1 MSGKRWNAVATSA
14 CFGVLSF
21 TAAAV
26 AASVD
31 FDDDGNGYVDSR
43 DHPSFRSCL
52 EESGPGKVST
62 SQPCIDVCDDDVD
75 SDIDLADFAAF
86 QRAQGHLPIP
96 LRDTSG
102 DILTVASTAPYSA
115 RQTCGVN
122 ACHDLDIIANGSH
135 HQQGRTDAAGNIIMH
150 DDFHGDGRWWIRGS
164 GVYGRWSG
172 GSGGMNR
179 QTAGK
184 DNASQSVIDMTTF
197 YSAFQCGG
205 CHVGGGG
212 MELDRSGERLYGYY
226 EDTGRFQFGYERLG
240 LTADDVV
247 LDGDYAF
254 LDDTDGSLSPA
265 PWDDTGVAEPE
276 CLHCHRTGRTWSDQK
291 DMHREWRA
299 AVLATTTE
307 LVDATENPVPAFA
320 AAGTAGQGWFST
332 LDTDANPPVLQ
343 IDYSVGVADGSLVMN
358 PDDTLSL
365 PETTLTSIPG
375 DRVCWGCHLPG
386 GAEDKRGMVWFDE
399 RDVHFKKLTNR
410 SDEDPG
416 NDVTDEQATACAAC
430 HVGSPEHNFTR
441 GNSPYTRFRD
451 ELDWV
456 DFKSCR
462 ECHLTVFP
470 DFTFNPD
477 KDPDAPDVP
486 GDGQVTVHG
495 EGFFDGKGDGPM
507 RALSCQAC
515 HVPYALERAIIA
527 TDWSLTGTAVH
538 YYTDEF
544 LSADPVDPS
553 NPDKSRWYP
562 AFLPKVDS
570 DGRERFF
577 PQKMEIAIYWADW
590 DRNAT
595 PQTTVDDTIQPIILW
610 RLRHI
615 TGNAPLSGVADD
627 NGDGKLEIN
636 RPEEMLL
643 YMQALKGNDPY
654 DEPVANNPVLVKG
667 RRVWYED
674 PQAPGGVNWF
684 DYEAS
689 GIAVEPFEFFG
700 LDHNVPVATES
711 WGSGDPYEGCNVC
724 HRAEPP
730 YDSPFMDHVIL
741 IDPFDVDGQ
750 PVYQTPR
757 EMTGLGPS

>member
-1 MSGKRWNAVATSA
+1 MSGKHWNTAVTSA
-14 CFGVLSF
+14 CLGVLSIAMA
-21 TAAAV
+21 TLAG
-26 AASVD
+26 SGD
-31 FDDDGNGYVDSR
+31 FDDDGNGYVDLR
-43 DHPSFRSCL
+43 DHSSFKSCL
-52 EESGPGKVST
+52 EDSGPGKAPA
-62 SQPCIDVCDDDVD
+62 SQECTEVFDGDTDGDV
-75 SDIDLADFAAF
+75 DLADFAAF
-86 QRAQGHLPIP
+86 QRAHGHLPIP

-102 DILTVASTAPYSA
+102 SILTVTSTAPYSA

-135 HQQGRTDAAGNIIMH
+135 HQQGRTDTVGDIIMH
-150 DDFHGDGRWWIRGS
+150 DDFYGDGRWWVRGS

-184 DNASQSVIDMTTF
+184 NNTNESVMDMTAF
-197 YSAFQCGG
+197 YSAGKCGG

-212 MELDRSGERLYGYY
+212 MEFDRSGQRLYGYY

-265 PWDDTGVAEPE
+265 PWNDTGVAEPE
-276 CLHCHRTGRTWSDQK
+276 CLHCHRTGRTWSDEK

-307 LVDATENPVPAFA
+307 LVDAMENPVPAFA

-332 LDTDANPPVLQ
+332 LNTDANPPVLQ
-343 IDYSVGVADGSLVMN
+343 IDYSVGVTDGSLIRN

-416 NDVTDEQATACAAC
+416 NDITDENARTCTHC
-430 HVGSPEHNFTR
+430 HTGDLDHNYTK
-441 GNSPYTRFRD
+441 GNSPYTQFRN

-456 DFKSCR
+456 GFKSCR
-462 ECHLTVFP
+462 ECHLSILP
-470 DFTFNPD
+470 DNSLNPD
-477 KDPDAPDVP
+477 KDPDAPEVP
-486 GDGQVTVHG
+486 GNLTVHIT
-495 EGFFDGKGDGPM
+495 GFFEDDDERGM
-507 RALSCQAC
+507 ARSLSCQAC
-515 HVPYALERAIIA
+515 HMPYALERGVLV
-527 TDWSLTGTAVH
+527 TDWSLTGTAVQYH
-538 YYTDEF
+538 TDEF
-544 LSADPVDPS
+544 LSSDPRNPS
-553 NPDKSRWYP
+553 DADKSKWYP
-562 AFLPKVDS
+562 ALRRKMDS
-570 DGRERFF
+570 DGLERFF

-590 DRNAT
+590 DQNAT
-595 PQTTVDDTIQPIILW
+595 PLTTVDDTIQPIILW
-610 RLRHI
+610 RLRYI
-615 TGNAPLSGVADD
+615 TGNAPLSGVEDD
-627 NGDGKLEIN
+627 NGDGKLEVN
-636 RPEEMLL
+636 RPDEMLL

-667 RRVWYED
+667 PRVWYED
-674 PQAPGGVNWF
+674 GQAPGGVNWF
-684 DYEAS
+684 DSEES
-689 GIAVEPFEFFG
+689 GIAVEPFEIYG
-700 LDHNVPVATES
+700 LDHNVLPATES
-711 WGSGDPYEGCNVC
+711 WGIGELPIACTICHDVIEPYE
-724 HRAEPP
+724 
-730 YDSPFMDHVIL
+730 SPFIDRLIL
-741 IDPFDVDGQ
+741 IDPFDVNGE
-750 PVYQTPR
+750 PVYRVNRT
-757 EMTGLGPS
+757 TGLNPIY